1 MRFNNETTLK
11 NLKCGEESSETSSG
25 DSLESST
32 DPIINTSMTMINSQN
47 FSWNLQP
54 RCDFG
59 KAQTFSALCY
69 LPENLSQPIDSIT
82 KNEDIPSPR

>member
-1 MRFNNETTLK
+1 MRFNNEIVLK
-11 NLKCGEESSETSSG
+11 NLKTGEESSETNSSG
-25 DSLESST
+25 ESLDDSST
-32 DPIINTSMTMINSQN
+32 EPIINNVSVNNHN

-69 LPENLSQPIDSIT
+69 LPENQPTIDSII